1 MTNYNVSVD
10 LSSLFDDLS
19 ERDQR
24 EFIVENFGSLI
35 ASSQECVINEI
46 IDSLSG
52 SITTSLI
59 KDAFDSLNYNAQAD
73 VADYVKGVMGED

>member
-1 MTNYNVSVD
+1 MANYNVSVD

-24 EFIVENFGSLI
+24 EFIVEKFCSLYS
-35 ASSQECVINEI
+35 SSQESVASEI

-52 SITTSLI
+52 STTASLI
-59 KDAFDSLNYNAQAD
+59 KEAFDNLNENAQAD
-73 VADYVKGVMGED
+73 VAEYVKGVMGED